1 MGICMTDT
9 IVFYHA
15 KCSDGFGAAFAAW
28 LALKDS
34 AEYVPCSYGDTP
46 PDVQGK
52 RVYILDFSF
61 ERSVMVTLER
71 SATELILLDHH
82 KTAKENLSGFH
93 CRCGKITFDLERSG
107 ARMAWEYF
115 HPELPPPAMIEH
127 IQDRDLWTWKL
138 HGTREY
144 LAALD
149 HEGYDFKRW
158 LDVLQMNSTQQLQ
171 FMERG
176 RAMNDQFQALCEE
189 IADVQSAIPVV
200 LQGQTGLMVNA
211 SPQFTSEVGNLLA
224 LRSGTFGL
232 VWRLDKLDG
241 IKVGLRSVAPFD
253 VEQIARKFGG
263 GGHPQASAFRIPVS
277 QLPDLL
283 AGKL

>member
-1 MGICMTDT
+1 MADT
-9 IVFYHA
+9 MVFYHA

-28 LALKDS
+28 LTLKDA
-34 AEYVPCSYGDTP
+34 AEYVPCSYGDAP
-46 PDVQGK
+46 PDVTGK
-52 RVYILDFSF
+52 RVFILDFSF
-61 ERSVMVTLER
+61 ERSVMVTLE
-71 SATELILLDHH
+71 SQAAELILLDHH
-82 KTAKENLSGFH
+82 KTAKENLSGFT
-93 CRCGKITFDLERSG
+93 CRCGKVTFDLSRSG
-107 ARMAWEYF
+107 ARMAWEHF
-115 HPELPPPAMIEH
+115 HPGVTPPRMIEH

-149 HEGYDFKRW
+149 HEGYDFEKW
-158 LDVLQMNSTQQLQ
+158 LHVLNMTDTEQLQ

-176 RAMNDQFQALCEE
+176 RAMNDQFQTLSEE
-189 IADVQSAIPVV
+189 IADAQSAIPVV
-200 LQGQTGLMVNA
+200 LQGHQGLMVNA

-232 VWRLDKLDG
+232 VWRLDKPDA

-253 VEQIARKFGG
+253 VEKIARTFGG

-277 QLPDLL
+277 KLPDLI